1 LNWEDGVPANQITIL
16 VAEDEA
22 PLRDLLVK
30 ILHPA
35 GYQLLIASDGKQ
47 ALEIAEQHTGPIDLL
62 LSDIGMPELSGVAL
76 ARAITA
82 KHPATK
88 IILTS
93 TYLRDIFVMDRSW
106 QFIAKPYVP
115 AQILDSV
122 REALHEAEGH
132 AAKEVA

>member
-1 LNWEDGVPANQITIL
+1 MGDDVSANQTTIL

-22 PLRDLLVK
+22 LIRDLLEK
-30 ILHPA
+30 ILHQA

-47 ALEIAEQHTGPIDLL
+47 ALEIAEQHTGPIDVL
-62 LSDIGMPELSGVAL
+62 LSDIVMPELSGVAL

-82 KHPATK
+82 KHPAMK

-93 TYLRDIFVMDRSW
+93 AYLRQIWVMDRSW
-106 QFIAKPYVP
+106 HFIAKPYLP
-115 AQILDSV
+115 TQLLDTV
-122 REALHEAEGH
+122 REALHEVEGY